1 MENINAIG
9 DIKNLTLPLFP
20 SFDNLKIGH
29 MHTVDE
35 RLKNCQKYSDY
46 NFFSMITYDVNN
58 NMQLSILND
67 NLIVKFYDY
76 ITLKPFYSFLGVNK
90 VEETIETL
98 LKKSSEEG
106 LEPTLKLIPEI
117 SIAKSMEKPGKCYTL
132 AEDEDNFDYIC
143 SIKKLSELK
152 GSNYNSQRNMI
163 NRLLKDSP
171 NINYKTTKN
180 LADLKTIILELFDRW
195 EINKANPKED
205 NEIEHTAI
213 KRAIEYSKYFNLLNI
228 VVYDGQKPVGFLI
241 SDIFDNYPTLAFC
254 KGDVAYRGIFTY
266 IFHVTAIELEKL
278 GFEETNF
285 EQDLGIPG
293 LRQAKKSWHPI
304 RYLKKYTIKPA
315 GI

>member
-9 DIKNLTLPLFP
+9 DIKNRTLPLFP

-29 MHTVDE
+29 MNTVDE
-35 RLKNCQKYSDY
+35 RLKNYQKYSDY
-46 NFFSMITYDVNN
+46 NFFSMITYDVKN
-58 NMQLSILND
+58 NMQLSVLND

-76 ITLKPFYSFLGVNK
+76 ITLKPFYSFLGINK
-90 VEETIETL
+90 GEETIETL
-98 LKKSSEEG
+98 LKKSNEEG
-106 LEPTLKLIPEI
+106 LEPTLKLIPELNI
-117 SIAKSMEKPGKCYTL
+117 VNSVEKLSRHYIIT
-132 AEDEDNFDYIC
+132 EDEDNFDYIC
-143 SIKKLSELK
+143 SVKKLSELK
-152 GSNYNSQRNMI
+152 GSDYASQRNMI
-163 NRLLKDSP
+163 NRLLKDFP
-171 NINYKTTKN
+171 NISYKTTKN

-213 KRAIEYSKYFNLLNI
+213 KRAIEYSEFFNLLNI
-228 VVYDGQKPVGFLI
+228 VIYDDLKPIGFLI

-254 KGDVAYRGIFTY
+254 KGDVTYKGIFTY

-293 LRQAKKSWHPI
+293 LRRAKRSWNPVG
-304 RYLKKYTIKPA
+304 YLKKYI
-315 GI
+315 IRLR